1 MEVDSHYSTYT
12 AINGKIMLI
21 SVVIIVIACIIIVLF
36 HLYAR
41 LFCPGHLRRNP
52 ATSSTAAV
60 YPQGLDICVLKS
72 LPTFIYASKNHHE
85 TRLECAVC
93 LSEFE
98 DNETGRILNVCKHCF
113 HVDCIDMW
121 LQSHSDCPLCRSS
134 VQQAKNLYET
144 IALTRGTA
152 GTGSGS
158 SMGCSSSSL
167 TPAVSMAVI
176 DVHGAQWPDVETGF
190 KTPVRPVLSLER
202 FLSL

>member
-1 MEVDSHYSTYT
+1 MEDDSLDSTYT

-21 SVVIIVIACIIIVLF
+21 SVVIIVTACIIIVLF
-36 HLYAR
+36 QLYAR
-41 LFCPGHLRRNP
+41 LFHPGHVRRNP

-60 YPQGLDICVLKS
+60 YPQRLDIGVLKS

-98 DNETGRILNVCKHCF
+98 DNETGRILTEF
-113 HVDCIDMW
+113 
-121 LQSHSDCPLCRSS
+121 
-134 VQQAKNLYET
+134 QQAKSLYET
-144 IALTRGTA
+144 SALTRDLA

-158 SMGCSSSSL
+158 NMGCSSSSL
-167 TPAVSMAVI
+167 KPAVSTV
-176 DVHGAQWPDVETGF
+176 VTEVRGAQWPDFETRF